1 MTLQILQLH
10 RFSFCVTH
18 QKKRKILCNFAAKQG
33 FDCYFSIYPSRVTT
47 HSCYFL

>member
-18 QKKRKILCNFAAKQG
+18 QQKRKMTFLCNFAAKQG
-33 FDCYFSIYPSRVTT
+33 FDCYAPCFETNLK
-47 HSCYFL
+47 YF